1 MRSKVLGLGLVVP
14 LAMLAACNEV
24 TTGEYGALT
33 FTPDSCGQSGCSLDN
48 RLIAG
53 ASVNVT
59 LDDAT
64 HPHENVDLSDL
75 TLITDEPGVVRV
87 EMVERSAF
95 NSEWKVSGVNPG
107 LAHLIAIDRGGY
119 EIDRTDIQVGRID
132 RFQVV
137 NGAPTSVRTADRP
150 GFDQVWTVRAGAL
163 ADLKIEPFDDGI
175 MGRFKFHVD
184 IDEALFAAMS
194 PTQAKDL
201 ENGHLV
207 FNVPAGEY
215 DATFTASDGTT
226 FDLLVIAQ

>member
-1 MRSKVLGLGLVVP
+1 MRSMVLGLGLVVP

-24 TTGEYGALT
+24 TTGQYGALT
-33 FTPDSCGQSGCSLDN
+33 FTPDSCGESGCSLDE

-59 LDDAT
+59 LDDAS

-75 TLITDEPGVVRV
+75 TLITDNPNVVRV
-87 EMVERSAF
+87 EVVERSGF
-95 NSEWKVSGVNPG
+95 NSEWKVTGVNPG
-107 LAHLIAIDRGGY
+107 SAHLIAIDLGGF

-132 RFQVV
+132 RFQVR
-137 NGAPTSVRTADRP
+137 NAAATSVRTADRP
-150 GFDQVWTVRAGAL
+150 GFDQVWTVRAGAS
-163 ADLKIEPFDDGI
+163 ADLTVEPFDDGI

-184 IDEALFAAMS
+184 IDEAMFATMS
-194 PTQAKDL
+194 PDQVKAL
-201 ENGHLV
+201 EDGRMV

-215 DATFTASDGTT
+215 TVTFTASDGST

>member
-14 LAMLAACNEV
+14 LALLAACNEV

-33 FTPDSCGQSGCSLDN
+33 FTPDSCGDNGCSLDD

-64 HPHENVDLSDL
+64 RPHENVDLSDL
-75 TLITDEPGVVRV
+75 TLISDDPTVARV
-87 EMVERSAF
+87 EVVERSGLT
-95 NSEWKVSGVNPG
+95 SEWKVIGVNPG
-107 LAHLIAIDRGGY
+107 YAHLIAIDLGGY

-132 RFQVV
+132 RFQVR
-137 NGAPTSVRTADRP
+137 NAAATSVRTADRA
-150 GFDQVWTVRAGAL
+150 GFDQVWTVRAGAV
-163 ADLKIEPFDDGI
+163 ADLTVEPFDDGI

-184 IDEALFAAMS
+184 IDRVMFATMS
-194 PTQAKDL
+194 PAQAKDL
-201 ENGHLV
+201 ENGHMV
-207 FNVPAGEY
+207 FNVAAGEY
-215 DATFTASDGTT
+215 TVTFTASDGST